1 MWRLSHFFRG
11 LGIPSFICFL
21 LFRSKKLILK
31 SDGERFTHIVLY
43 KRTTMSN
50 LLKSFFTKE
59 RSLAIRS
66 LKKSNV
72 SDSPM
77 IRANCSQKWKN
88 ERIAFKNSYF
98 SYVLDSF
105 PPFYAQERIA
115 PVALYKRLTMSDS
128 LRSLMTTERRE
139 KFALFHEWIAFSLL
153 HSQ

>member
-1 MWRLSHFFRG
+1 MLFALSLKIAHFKERPWA
-11 LGIPSFICFL
+11 IHSH
-21 LFRSKKLILK
+21 RSLQKN
-31 SDGERFTHIVLY
+31 DHEQFAQVVLY
-43 KRTTMSN
+43 KR
-50 LLKSFFTKE
+50 
-59 RSLAIRS
+59 AI
-66 LKKSNV
+66 V
-72 SDSPM
+72 SDSLFKKEQ
-77 IRANCSQKWKN
+77 CKWFSHDSSKLLAKN

-128 LRSLMTTERRE
+128 LRSLMTKERRE